1 MIALVPTPARAAGLG
16 DTADE
21 PGHPPISTPAA
32 VLMIGAAYLLFFGR
46 GIPNALEINRTGQV
60 LPALDH
66 SAFPRSPGHLTLPAL
81 DHSAFPRSPGHL
93 TRARADRR
101 GAAHPLAV
109 LPPPSGPPRARRH
122 PPLPRITHPALAT
135 LGIAVIGMLPANLQL
150 AWSGHAAG
158 VVQVTWCAFPP
169 PVSPAPGSQSSGS
182 P

>member
-60 LPALDH
+60 
-66 SAFPRSPGHLTLPAL
+66 LPAL